1 MARPKEPK
9 EMIDWPLSDEAKR
22 FIAISGDVLSCL
34 CELYPM
40 FGRQYK
46 AITTST
52 FDDIVLRGIL
62 LGVALR
68 WALQDGIIS
77 QEEHDITARAY
88 GAESACG
95 VV

>member
-34 CELYPM
+34 CELYPTA
-40 FGRQYK
+40 GAAYN
-46 AITTST
+46 ST
-52 FDDIVLRGIL
+52 RKSTYDEIVDRGWVL
-62 LGVALR
+62 SWMLR
-68 WALQDGIIS
+68 WALEDGIIT

-88 GAESACG
+88 GAA
-95 VV
+95 